1 MDKPKAVYAGSFNPF
16 TTGHLDILVKAS
28 KLFRVTIAIAR
39 NSSKSSVEMPQDYLR
54 RLGEAIAELS
64 LSADVDLV
72 DGLIVRYAEKIG
84 AKYLIRGIRDIKD
97 FLYEE
102 ELAKYNKMIS
112 PEIETIYFRA
122 ESLVSSSFVR
132 ELKRWGEPVDRYVLL
147 KEDED

>member
-72 DGLIVRYAEKIG
+72 DGLIVRYAEKNQ
-84 AKYLIRGIRDIKD
+84 D
-97 FLYEE
+97 E
-102 ELAKYNKMIS
+102 
-112 PEIETIYFRA
+112 
-122 ESLVSSSFVR
+122 VSY
-132 ELKRWGEPVDRYVLL
+132 PA
-147 KEDED
+147 

>member
-39 NSSKSSVEMPQDYLR
+39 NSSESSVGMPLDYLR
-54 RLGEAIAELS
+54 RFGEAIAELG

-84 AKYLIRGIRDIKD
+84 AKYLIRGIKDIKD

-102 ELAKYNKMIS
+102 ELAKYNKMIN
-112 PEIETIYFRA
+112 PEIETVYFRA
-122 ESLVSSSFVR
+122 ESNVSSSFVR
-132 ELKRWGEPVDRYVLL
+132 ELKKHGESVNEYVLL
-147 KEDED
+147 KEDEG